1 MTKLPGWGHQGRGIS
16 GLWGLLHI
24 FLSFTFLLSSFSLPP
39 PHKQLQLRKQNWQS
53 RLFVYFAFPLIVS
66 RRKILCIGL
75 QLSYCSL
82 LPSCVHPTSLSKVET
97 FQRELCRVNCLLMD
111 IVLWGPLWQPCT
123 LPYPFTKTCVFSWAL
138 AWEAEGRSQKGCMT
152 DPEQAVIQGNKNLVS
167 LHLFKLGN
175 FLKWPT

>member
-82 LPSCVHPTSLSKVET
+82 LPSCIHPTSLSKVET

-123 LPYPFTKTCVFSWAL
+123 LPLSIYQNLCVFLSLSLRSWG
-138 AWEAEGRSQKGCMT
+138 EITEGLHDRPRAGC
-152 DPEQAVIQGNKNLVS
+152 DPR
-167 LHLFKLGN
+167 
-175 FLKWPT
+175 